1 MWNQH
6 KKLLLASAIFL
17 LIAGVLTG
25 MILRQKE
32 VSLEV
37 GSEAAELNIADDIET
52 LYVTLDHGM
61 TLENVHESKETEFT
75 GNVIIIDPSGV
86 KSYVPVEAF
95 RGHGNDS
102 WEAEK
107 KSYDIKFPMNVDLFG
122 MGANNDFVLL
132 AGYRDNSLMSFCIT
146 GELVQELQFR
156 FAPEFRLVNL
166 YVADE
171 YLGVYFLTERME
183 IADNRINITN
193 AFEMTKVV
201 NGYPLID
208 ELEFGS
214 WLSENGVAKRYFY
227 YLENNP
233 GDISGGYLL
242 EMDSNNHEEVSRFA
256 SDRNNRFVFKRAK
269 FASKEQVDYIAD
281 YWQEYENALYSENGF
296 NEYGRHYSE
305 YIDMESFVKQWL
317 IYELLQEWSMH
328 SSVYFYKESNVTGDG
343 LLHACYPWDLEHSYL
358 MNENMNR
365 LWNVEEQ
372 EDYWSEYYRHED
384 FRALA
389 KKIWF
394 EEFVP
399 AVSFMIEEEAKETRD
414 GFKNISWYKE
424 NISYIQELETGRWDT
439 VDPMA
444 KCESIREFLSL
455 RLDTISMI
463 LGE

>member
-1 MWNQH
+1 MWIQH
-6 KKLLLASAIFL
+6 KKMLLASAVVLFI
-17 LIAGVLTG
+17 IGVLTG
-25 MILRQKE
+25 IFIKQKE
-32 VSLEV
+32 MSLEV
-37 GSEAAELNIADDIET
+37 SNEVAELNIADDIET

-61 TLENVHESKETEFT
+61 TLKDVHASKETEYT
-75 GNVIIIDPSGV
+75 GEVIVVNTSGI
-86 KSYVPVEAF
+86 KSYIPVEAF
-95 RGHGNDS
+95 CGHGNDS

-107 KSYDIKFPMNVDLFG
+107 KSYDIKFPMNADLFG

-146 GELVQELQFR
+146 GELVQELDFR

-166 YVADE
+166 YVAGE

-193 AFEMTKVV
+193 AFEMTKLV
-201 NGYPLID
+201 NGYPLIED
-208 ELEFGS
+208 LEFGS
-214 WLSENGVAKRYFY
+214 WLSENGIAKRYFY

-296 NEYGRHYSE
+296 NEYGRYYTE
-305 YIDMESFVKQWL
+305 YIDLESFVKQWI

-343 LLHACYPWDLEHSYL
+343 LLHACYPWDMEHSYL
-358 MNENMNR
+358 MTENMDR
-365 LWNVEEQ
+365 LWNVEEK
-372 EDYWSEYYRHED
+372 EEYWNEYYKHED

-389 KKIWF
+389 RIIWF

-399 AVSFMIEEEAKETRD
+399 AVTFMIQDEAEETED

-424 NISYIQELETGRWDT
+424 NISYIQELETGRWKN
-439 VDPMA
+439 VDPME
-444 KCESIREFLSL
+444 KCESIRAFLGL
-455 RLDTISMI
+455 RLETISRI
-463 LGE
+463 LE

>member
-1 MWNQH
+1 MWSQY
-6 KKLLLASAIFL
+6 KKLLLIGAIAL
-17 LIAGVLTG
+17 LIAGVFGGTKRHLVETAQENSG
-25 MILRQKE
+25 EM
-32 VSLEV
+32 
-37 GSEAAELNIADDIET
+37 AELNIADGIET
-52 LYVTLDHGM
+52 LYVILDHGM
-61 TLENVHESKETEFT
+61 TLSDVHANKDTEFA
-75 GNVIIIDPSGV
+75 GNAVIIKSSGM
-86 KSYVPVEAF
+86 KNSVPVEAF
-95 RGHGNDS
+95 CGHGNDS

-122 MGANNDFVLL
+122 MGANDDFVLL

-146 GELVQELQFR
+146 GELVQELQFQ
-156 FAPEFRLVNL
+156 FAPEFRLINL
-166 YVADE
+166 YVDDE

-183 IADNRINITN
+183 IANNRINITS

-201 NGYPLID
+201 NGYPLIE

-227 YLENNP
+227 YLKNNP

-296 NEYGRHYSE
+296 NECGKHYSE

-317 IYELLQEWSMH
+317 IYELLQETSMH
-328 SSVYFYKESNVTGDG
+328 SSVYYYKESNVTGDG

-358 MNENMNR
+358 INDNMNR
-365 LWNVEEQ
+365 FWNVEEKT
-372 EDYWSEYYRHED
+372 DYWSEYYKHED
-384 FRALA
+384 FRSLA

-399 AVSFMIEEEAKETRD
+399 AVEFLIETDARETGD

-424 NISYIQELETGRWDT
+424 NISYIQELETDRWDA
-439 VDPMA
+439 VDPIA
-444 KCESIREFLSL
+444 KCESIREFLKI
-455 RLDTISMI
+455 RLDTISMF
-463 LGE
+463 LK